1 MLSPL
6 CGPISWIMVDWL
18 GRRFH
23 LELVRFQIWKDSYY
37 LNLTSYRVLDMSSI
51 VEVVRKSFGL
61 SKDLDLGLL
70 HE

>member
-1 MLSPL
+1 
-6 CGPISWIMVDWL
+6 
-18 GRRFH
+18 
-23 LELVRFQIWKDSYY
+23 

-70 HE
+70 HERCVVPWAPWVLGLGPSQVVVFFFFCAE